1 MRRKTVLLIHSALA
15 AGDYFLV
22 ALLDE
27 QIVGYA
33 CGTLTK
39 GTELSHE
46 TMYRHHPAGGE
57 LRSCARLVLNLQH
70 TLHVLLS
77 LFSIASI
84 WYICGFYE
92 TPCFSVHCLQHAHT
106 ILISTELLS
115 CSINCFLG
123 CRMLEAMQ

>member
-33 CGTLTK
+33 CGTLTR

-46 TMYRHHPAGGE
+46 TMYRHDPAGGE

-77 LFSIASI
+77 LSSIASI
-84 WYICGFYE
+84 WYICGLYE
-92 TPCFSVHCLQHAHT
+92 THAFAVHCLQHAHT

-115 CSINCFLG
+115 PLLSTVSLAAEC
-123 CRMLEAMQ
+123 